1 MRKLLIVIIVSGIV
15 GSLRTARHVGS
26 DSNMPSTMLLHFNLI
41 ILIYSLV
48 SPASLACLNTL
59 ITLRSHREVNVPL
72 YIRILDMSSDGAI
85 VVESSIDSFENANS
99 I

>member
-59 ITLRSHREVNVPL
+59 ITLRSYRKVDVPL
-72 YIRILDMSSDGAI
+72 YIGILGMSINGAI
-85 VVESSIDSFENANS
+85 IAESSIDSFKNTNS